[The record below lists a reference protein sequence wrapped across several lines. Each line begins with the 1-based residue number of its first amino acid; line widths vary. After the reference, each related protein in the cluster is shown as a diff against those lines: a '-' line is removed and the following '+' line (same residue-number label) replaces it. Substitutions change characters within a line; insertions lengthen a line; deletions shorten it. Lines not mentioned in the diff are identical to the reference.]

1 MLANPDMF
9 ISRRDANRI
18 WSGGLSRS
26 GKAIL
31 VLATI
36 VALGAAGFSCAQP
49 VKPTSPPVPPSLTDE
64 QAQAM
69 VKRVLQVELEDAQA
83 SAQSHPLQYKLRK
96 QSPRLA
102 TTKIIVESKDGDVA
116 RLIAIN
122 DAPLSAEDEQKEN
135 ARLQGLLD
143 DPGLQHH
150 RQQREQGDTERA
162 RKVMRAL
169 PDAFLYTYAGV
180 VDTPQGPS
188 YKLSFQPNPDFD
200 PQDLEAQ
207 VLKGMA
213 GEMWIDVGQQRV
225 TRLHGKRLNDVDY
238 GWGIIG
244 KLDQGGTLLLEQADI
259 GNHQWRTT
267 HMALVMNGRAFWKT
281 IKLDTTLDLSQFT
294 PVASGLS
301 YQQAI
306 QLLRSSPA
314 GPTPAVEPGK

>member
-1 MLANPDMF
+1 MLTTSDRF
-9 ISRRDANRI
+9 ISRRDLNRM
-18 WSGGLSRS
+18 WRSGLSRP
-26 GKAIL
+26 GKAALLLATL
-31 VLATI
+31 VLLE
-36 VALGAAGFSCAQP
+36 VAGFSYAQP
-49 VKPTSPPVPPSLTDE
+49 GTASPPPSLTNE

-69 VKRVLQVELEDAQA
+69 VKRVLQVELEEAQT

-96 QSPRLA
+96 QSPRIA
-102 TTKIIVESKDGDVA
+102 TTKLIVESKDGDVA

-122 DAPLSAEDEQKEN
+122 DGPLSADDEQREN

-150 RQQREQGDTERA
+150 RQEREKGDADRA

-169 PDAFLYTYAGV
+169 PDAFVYTYAGV
-180 VDTPQGPS
+180 VDTPQGLS

-213 GEMWIDVGQQRV
+213 GELWIDVAQQRV
-225 TRLHGKRLNDVDY
+225 TRLVGKRLHDVDY

-267 HMALVMNGRAFWKT
+267 HMVLVMNARAFWK
-281 IKLDTTLDLSQFT
+281 IIRLDTTLDLSEFT
-294 PVASGLS
+294 PVTSGLS

-306 QLLRSSPA
+306 QLLRASAA
-314 GPTPAVEPGK
+314 GKTSAGGPGK